1 MAKSTLTYSAGSFVL
16 GAVLSG
22 ALVSSFVEK
31 KQVQRGEQV
40 FINYQGEAQA
50 VANGAEMKSRAEVGN
65 GPSLQAD
72 LTQIE
77 GVQQMMI
84 QDEQNDLVVVP
95 TSLLGLYS
103 NTSTSQILRAG
114 LFANSKEIQ
123 QALKI
128 TDQEKAQMQRNWRE
142 VRKQM
147 KRIELNAAKVEELE
161 NGAVKINVP
170 DLKESYMGLGRD
182 FEQSLVNVLGENRA
196 TAFSAAQHLEGV
208 FSPEG
213 EASYTVRMEST
224 GNGYWR
230 YHISQS
236 GAQGGGTWV
245 GTKVPAHLRHLTER
259 ANIVSELKT
268 PEEESETE

>member
-1 MAKSTLTYSAGSFVL
+1 MAKSTLIYSAGSFVL
-16 GAVLSG
+16 GAALSG
-22 ALVSSFVEK
+22 VLVSSFAGK
-31 KQVQRGEQV
+31 NKVQRSEHADSS
-40 FINYQGEAQA
+40 YQDVVQSANASKVANQA
-50 VANGAEMKSRAEVGN
+50 VAGN
-65 GPSLQAD
+65 GSALQAD

-77 GVQQMMI
+77 GVQQMI
-84 QDEQNDLVVVP
+84 IEDEKNDLVVVP
-95 TSLLGLYS
+95 TSLLGKYS
-103 NTSTSQILRAG
+103 KSSTSQILRAG

-147 KRIELNAAKVEELE
+147 KRVERDAAKVEELE
-161 NGAVKINVP
+161 NGAVKIQVP

-208 FSPEG
+208 FSPVG
-213 EASYTVRMEST
+213 EASYTIRMEST

-245 GTKVPAHLRHLTER
+245 GTKVPVYLRHLTER

-268 PEEESETE
+268 PAEESEEE